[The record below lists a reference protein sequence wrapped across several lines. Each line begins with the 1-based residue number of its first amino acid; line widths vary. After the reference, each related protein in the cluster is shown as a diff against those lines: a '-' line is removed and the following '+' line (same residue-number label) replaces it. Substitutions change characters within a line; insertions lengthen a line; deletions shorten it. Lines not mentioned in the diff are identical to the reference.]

1 MSALTGPLKK
11 TMSLPGK
18 NTREKVDPFN
28 LFLPKDPEDPLAPI
42 PGGGAQSTVE
52 AEPLNATK
60 RKRAG
65 YMFGSGLSQGVRG

>member
-1 MSALTGPLKK
+1 MSVLKPLKK

-42 PGGGAQSTVE
+42 ESKSKQSTVE
-52 AEPLNATK
+52 TAPLNANQ
-60 RKRAG
+60 RRRQG
-65 YMFGSGLSQGVRG
+65 YLFPGGLRQGVGP